1 MTNAIP
7 IPLQQCSA
15 TSPQRD
21 IDYILFIDCC
31 VEECTVV
38 EGDVINKDDTDEG
51 IDKRKNNG
59 LENDGND
66 NVEI

>member
-1 MTNAIP
+1 MQFLYPFSNV
-7 IPLQQCSA
+7 LQPALRETQ
-15 TSPQRD
+15 TTF
-21 IDYILFIDCC
+21 YLLT
-31 VEECTVV
+31 VVLVECTVV